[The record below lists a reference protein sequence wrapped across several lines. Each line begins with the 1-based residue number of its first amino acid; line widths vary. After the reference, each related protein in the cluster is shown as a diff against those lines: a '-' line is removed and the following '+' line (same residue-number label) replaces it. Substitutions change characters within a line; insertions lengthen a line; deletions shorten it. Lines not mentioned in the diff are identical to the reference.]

1 MKAAVVVL
9 VVAAGLVTQVGTA
22 NTAAFYVRSLQL
34 EQSWRSA
41 ERAGVPRSG
50 LESPRATLRSLDR
63 RWAGA
68 LPYATVSGAALRD
81 PFTEPE
87 AQADRVYDQAL
98 GAARGRA
105 EAALERLRK
114 ASGPDQQPY
123 HEGLL
128 ALGRAREPV
137 DFDRLAA
144 SWQTAAA
151 RAEKV
156 REQLA
161 AASGGLAESLPK
173 DVVEAAANLQA
184 LAASAAQAGISTDPA
199 WQTNAD
205 IQLYLG
211 RPYPAL
217 LEGHAA
223 IMRELNAARSLLDK
237 RINAR
242 STLAM
247 AGDRIPKL
255 LPRALR
261 YGIGDQYSTQADEI
275 QKSIAQASGDD
286 DMVRV
291 ADAAGALVKD
301 LEEADQGRLP
311 LKGIDCIP
319 NAPAKQIT
327 IHLKTQQLAA
337 YENGCPYLR
346 TPVTTGRP
354 ALPTGRGTFHIFY
367 KARSYHMVSPWPQG
381 SGFYYP
387 PTWVYNAMEFIG
399 DGTFIHNADWQPDS
413 TYGPGSQNGAYSSH
427 GCVHV
432 IDGPLAQL
440 YDWAPI
446 GTTVQVG
453 D

>member
-9 VVAAGLVTQVGTA
+9 VVAAGLVMQVGTA
-22 NTAAFYVRSLQL
+22 NTAAFYVRSIQL
-34 EQSWRSA
+34 ERNWHAA
-41 ERAGVPRSG
+41 ESAGVPRSG
-50 LESPRATLRSLDR
+50 LESPRAALRSLDR
-63 RWAGA
+63 RWVGA

-87 AQADRVYDQAL
+87 AQANRIYDQAL

-105 EAALERLRK
+105 EAALDRLRK
-114 ASGPDQQPY
+114 ASGPDPQPY

-128 ALGRAREPV
+128 TLGSAREPV

-144 SWQTAAA
+144 SWQVAAA
-151 RAEKV
+151 RTEKV
-156 REQLA
+156 RDQLA
-161 AASGGLAESLPK
+161 STSAGLAESLPR
-173 DVVEAAANLQA
+173 DVVEGATSLQT
-184 LAASAAQAGISTDPA
+184 LAATAAQAGISTDPA

-205 IQLYLG
+205 TQLYLS
-211 RPYPAL
+211 RPYPEL
-217 LEGHAA
+217 LERHTA
-223 IMRELNAARSLLDK
+223 MMLELNAARSLLDK
-237 RINAR
+237 RLNAR
-242 STLAM
+242 NTLAT
-247 AGDRIPKL
+247 AREQIPKL

-261 YGIGDQYSTQADEI
+261 YGIGDQYSTQADEV
-275 QKSIAQASGDD
+275 QKSIALASGDD
-286 DMVRV
+286 DLVRV

-301 LEEADQGRLP
+301 LEAADQGRLP

-319 NAPAKQIT
+319 NAPAKLIV
-327 IHLKTQQLAA
+327 IHLKTQQLMA

-399 DGTFIHNADWQPDS
+399 DGTFMHNADWQPDS
-413 TYGPGSQNGAYSSH
+413 TYGPGSQSGAYASH

-432 IDGPLAQL
+432 IDSPLAQL

>member
-9 VVAAGLVTQVGTA
+9 VVAAGLLAQVGTA
-22 NTAAFYVRSLQL
+22 NTAAFYLRSLQL

-41 ERAGVPRSG
+41 EKAGVPRSG
-50 LESPRATLRSLDR
+50 LEAPRAELRALNR
-63 RWAGA
+63 RWIGA
-68 LPYATVSGAALRD
+68 LPYAALSGAALRD

-87 AQADRVYDQAL
+87 AQAERVHDQAVW
-98 GAARGRA
+98 AARGRA
-105 EAALERLRK
+105 EVALDRLRK
-114 ASGPDQQPY
+114 ASGPDQQAY
-123 HEGLL
+123 QEGMV
-128 ALGRAREPV
+128 ALGQAREPV

-144 SWQTAAA
+144 GWQT
-151 RAEKV
+151 RATRTESL
-156 REQLA
+156 RDQLG
-161 AASGGLAESLPK
+161 AASGGLAEGLPK
-173 DVVEAAANLQA
+173 DVVEGAAGLQA
-184 LAASAAQAGISTDPA
+184 LAAAAAQAGLSSEPA
-199 WQTNAD
+199 WQTNVD
-205 IQLYLG
+205 TQLYLG

-223 IMRELNAARSLLDK
+223 ILGELKAARSLLDA
-237 RINAR
+237 RLHAR

-247 AGDRIPKL
+247 ARDRIPKL

-261 YGIGDQYSTQADEI
+261 YGIGDQYSSQADEV
-275 QKSIAQASGDD
+275 QKSIAQASSDEE
-286 DMVRV
+286 MARV
-291 ADAAGALVKD
+291 AERAAVLVND
-301 LEEADQGRLP
+301 LEAADQGRLP

-319 NAPAKQIT
+319 NAPAKLIV
-327 IHLKTQQLAA
+327 IHLKTQQLVA

-354 ALPTGRGTFHIFY
+354 ALPTGRGSFHIFY
-367 KARSYHMVSPWPQG
+367 KAQRYHMVSPWPKE

-413 TYGPGSQNGAYSSH
+413 SYGPGSQNGAYASH

-432 IDGPLAQL
+432 IDSPLAQL

-446 GTTVQVG
+446 GTSVQVG

>member
-1 MKAAVVVL
+1 MKAAVMVL
-9 VVAAGLVTQVGTA
+9 VVAAGLVTQVGAA
-22 NTAAFYVRSLQL
+22 NTAAFYVRSFQL

-41 ERAGVPRSG
+41 ERAGVPGSA
-50 LESPRATLRSLDR
+50 LKSPRAALRSLDR
-63 RWAGA
+63 RWIGA
-68 LPYATVSGAALRD
+68 LPYAAVSGAALRD
-81 PFTEPE
+81 PFTESE
-87 AQADRVYDQAL
+87 AEAYRAHDEAVR
-98 GAARGRA
+98 AARGRA
-105 EAALERLRK
+105 EIALDRLRK
-114 ASGPDQQPY
+114 ASGPDQQAY
-123 HEGLL
+123 QDGMI

-144 SWQTAAA
+144 GWQTAAA
-151 RAEKV
+151 RTESV
-156 REQLA
+156 RDQLA
-161 AASGGLAESLPK
+161 GASGGLVEGLPK
-173 DVVEAAANLQA
+173 DVLDGAASLQA
-184 LAASAAQAGISTDPA
+184 LAVSATQAGISSDPA

-205 IQLYLG
+205 TQLYLSH
-211 RPYPAL
+211 PYPAL

-223 IMRELNAARSLLDK
+223 IMRELDAARSVLDK
-237 RINAR
+237 RISAR
-242 STLAM
+242 ATVAM
-247 AGDRIPKL
+247 ARDRIPKL

-261 YGIGDQYSTQADEI
+261 YGIGDEYSSQADEI
-275 QKSIAQASGDD
+275 QKVIAQASTDD

-291 ADAAGALVKD
+291 ADAASALLND
-301 LEEADQGRLP
+301 LEAADQGRLP

-319 NAPAKQIT
+319 NAPTKLIVL
-327 IHLKTQQLAA
+327 HLKTQQLVA

-346 TPVTTGRP
+346 TPMTTGRP

-367 KARSYHMVSPWPQG
+367 KAKSYHMVSPWPKE

-399 DGTFIHNADWQPDS
+399 DGTFIHNADWQPDA
-413 TYGPGSQNGAYSSH
+413 TYGPGSQNGAYASH